1 MAKRI
6 VKKEKKSK
14 VKDELLEL
22 EKVDKED
29 NKEKKQNKQKKKKNS
44 DRIRKQENIF
54 LLVLILILIGCFVAI
69 GLLFYKYFYAGAS
82 SNKYG
87 DRLDGIENYP
97 LPSTLEADIKSLYA
111 EEKMIDSVKV
121 NVEGKIIYI
130 TIGFKESVKV
140 ETAQSQAAKALDK
153 IGEENLKFYDVQFIL
168 KYVGEE
174 ENENFPIFGSKN
186 SNSLKVVW

>member
-6 VKKEKKSK
+6 VKKDNKSK

-22 EKVDKED
+22 DKTDKVEKNV
-29 NKEKKQNKQKKKKNS
+29 KKKGNNDK
-44 DRIRKQENIF
+44 IRKQENIF
-54 LLVLILILIGCFVAI
+54 LLVLVLILIGCFVAI

-87 DRLDGIENYP
+87 DRLDGISNYP
-97 LPSTLEADIKSLYA
+97 LPSTLEADIKSLYTD
-111 EEKMIDSVKV
+111 EKMVDSVKV

-140 ETAQSQAAKALDK
+140 ETAQSQAAKSLEK

-168 KYVGEE
+168 KYVGTE